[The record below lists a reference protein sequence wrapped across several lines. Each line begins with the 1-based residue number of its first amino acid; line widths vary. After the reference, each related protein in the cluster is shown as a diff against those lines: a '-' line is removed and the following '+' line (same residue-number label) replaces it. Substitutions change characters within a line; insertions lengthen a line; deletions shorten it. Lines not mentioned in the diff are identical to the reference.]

1 MTRRKNIA
9 ILVDPGVEPGPGRIS
24 LIHFVFRITPRMTR
38 RKTSRFSLTVMS
50 QHQKYKKT
58 RKPRSHGAA
67 RPPRGATRVRAQ
79 AMSDATPQPRRR
91 PAPRRN
97 GPARGSFAQRKANIK
112 TYAALALGV
121 FLHGLFFGS
130 IGRVCNSFPEVA
142 GVRPSLSLRR
152 ALGFESRRPRRFRLS
167 LPRPWV
173 RSRRDGL
180 AAARTAARAH
190 RGRSKFQR
198 CPTRPLAA
206 GTLSNPLSHP
216 LSNPLSNP
224 LCRRRPFFHLWGP
237 GWASGRV

>member
-1 MTRRKNIA
+1 MTRRN
-9 ILVDPGVEPGPGRIS
+9 
-24 LIHFVFRITPRMTR
+24 
-38 RKTSRFSLTVMS
+38 TSRFSLTVMS
-50 QHQKYKKT
+50 QHQTYKKT

-91 PAPRRN
+91 PVPRRN

-130 IGRVCNSFPEVA
+130 IGRVCNSFPEFGLHSA
-142 GVRPSLSLRR
+142 LRR

-206 GTLSNPLSHP
+206 GTLY
-216 LSNPLSNP
+216 
-224 LCRRRPFFHLWGP
+224 
-237 GWASGRV
+237 